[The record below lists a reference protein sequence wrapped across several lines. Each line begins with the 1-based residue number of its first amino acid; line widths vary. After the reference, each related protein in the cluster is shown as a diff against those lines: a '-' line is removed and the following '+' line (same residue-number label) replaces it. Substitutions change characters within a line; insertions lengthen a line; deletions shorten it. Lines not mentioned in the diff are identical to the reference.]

1 MTANYQI
8 LTKKQNDT
16 FCWIP
21 PVDLTYVAGQPLL
34 PIHAGELAAVA
45 STMPLA
51 IAQHDGQWQL
61 MAVAGLQP
69 QHNLFVHQGQ
79 WVGRYQPRSVATYDF
94 DLHTVGKLSFLR
106 FNLNGKLAA
115 AADQPGAQPLMNA
128 DGSLIPAVQAIQ
140 DQLQKDSPL
149 FARTQKAVQ
158 ALVDADVLMP
168 WPAALTEQLGMKL
181 DGLYCLNEAALAKL
195 PDEHFL
201 ALRGAQALGIAYAVN
216 LSLQQGHLLLRLQKH
231 NPAIDA
237 PADVDALFG
246 EGSGDDDTLKFN
258 F

>member
-8 LTKKQNDT
+8 LSKKQRDV

-21 PVDLTYVAGQPLL
+21 PVDVSYVAGQPLL
-34 PIHAGELAAVA
+34 PIHAGELALVA

-51 IAQHDGQWQL
+51 LAQLEGQWQL
-61 MAVAGLQP
+61 VAVAGLQP
-69 QHNLFVHQGQ
+69 QHNLFVHNGQ

-115 AADQPGAQPLMNA
+115 TADQAGAQALMA
-128 DGSLIPAVQAIQ
+128 EDGSLIPAVQAIQ
-140 DQLQKDSPL
+140 DQLQKDTPL

-158 ALVDADVLMP
+158 ALVDANVLMP
-168 WPAALTEQLGMKL
+168 WPAVLTEQLGMKL
-181 DGLYCLNEAALAKL
+181 DGLYCVDEAALAKL
-195 PDEHFL
+195 SDADFL
-201 ALRGAQALGIAYAVN
+201 ALRQAQALGIAYSVN
-216 LSLQQGHLLLRLQKH
+216 LSLQQGHLLMRLQKH
-231 NPAIDA
+231 NPPVDT
-237 PADVDALFG
+237 PADVDVLFG
-246 EGSGDDDTLKFN
+246 EGGDDTLKFN